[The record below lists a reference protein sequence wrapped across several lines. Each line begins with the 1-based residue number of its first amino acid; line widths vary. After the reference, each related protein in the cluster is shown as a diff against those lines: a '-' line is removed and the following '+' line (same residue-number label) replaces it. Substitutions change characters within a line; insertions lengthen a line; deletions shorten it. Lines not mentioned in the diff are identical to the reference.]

1 MPRTARRFL
10 SKTRHPT
17 PRKGLA
23 AAIIASAALLSP
35 AQAAQDLAP
44 KVVAS
49 IKPIHSLV
57 AAVMEGVGTP
67 DLIVKGAASPH
78 TYSMKPSDAAALQAA
93 DIVFWAGDD
102 LEAFLVKPVATLA
115 TNAKVVEMI
124 DAPGLKT
131 LPFREGGPFEPH
143 VDGDEPAGHDETGH
157 AAAAGPDGH
166 HHSNTDMHF
175 WLDPENAKAMA
186 EAIETTLAAV
196 DPVHEAI
203 YRANTD
209 KLDARLD
216 ALTATIKAE
225 LQPVAKKSFIVFHD
239 AYQYFEQRFGVTAA
253 GSITVSPEQI
263 PGVQR
268 VTAIQAKVKELGA
281 TCVFA
286 EPQFEPKLVS
296 VATENTKARSGV
308 LDPEGAALK
317 DGPELYFQLIGDLAS
332 SLKSCLS
339 QES

>member
-1 MPRTARRFL
+1 MACFTDHPLSIAQRSSARR
-10 SKTRHPT
+10 T
-17 PRKGLA
+17 LA
-23 AAIIASAALLSP
+23 VSVLASAALLSP
-35 AQAAQDLAP
+35 APAAQSTAP

-57 AAVMEGVGTP
+57 AAVMEGVGKP

-78 TYSMKPSDAAALQAA
+78 TYSMKPSDAAALQDA

-115 TNAKVVEMI
+115 TNAKVVELI
-124 DAPGLKT
+124 DAPGLKR

-143 VDGDEPAGHDETGH
+143 ADGDE
-157 AAAAGPDGH
+157 AAAHVSESNTAVGRDEH
-166 HHSNTDMHF
+166 HHHGNTDMHF
-175 WLDPENAKAMA
+175 WLDPANARAMA
-186 EAIETTLAAV
+186 ETIETTLAAA
-196 DPVHEAI
+196 DPVHAAT

-209 KLDARLD
+209 KLDTRLD
-216 ALTATIKAE
+216 ALTTTIKAE
-225 LQPVAKKSFIVFHD
+225 LQPVTKKSFIVFHD

-268 VTAIQAKVKELGA
+268 IAAIQAKVKELGA

-286 EPQFEPKLVS
+286 EPQFEPKLIS
-296 VATENTKARSGV
+296 VVTENTDARTGV
-308 LDPEGAALK
+308 LDPEGAALM
-317 DGPELYFQLIGDLAS
+317 DGPELYFQLIGNLAA

-339 QES
+339 QQS